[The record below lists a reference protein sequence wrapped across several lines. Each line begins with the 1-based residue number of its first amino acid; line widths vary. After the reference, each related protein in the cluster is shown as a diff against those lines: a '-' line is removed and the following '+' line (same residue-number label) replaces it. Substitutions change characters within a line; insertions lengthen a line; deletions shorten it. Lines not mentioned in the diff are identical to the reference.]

1 MYCRWRTKST
11 KKNVSE
17 PMTLF
22 IYVLP
27 LENKI
32 NQKERIR
39 TNDIVYIGIVA
50 GDKVLKK
57 GELGFH

>member
-1 MYCRWRTKST
+1 MNLSRFFDR
-11 KKNVSE
+11 
-17 PMTLF
+17 LF

-39 TNDIVYIGIVA
+39 TNDIVYIGIVG

>member
-1 MYCRWRTKST
+1 MFFDR
-11 KKNVSE
+11 
-17 PMTLF
+17 LF

-39 TNDIVYIGIVA
+39 TNDIVYICIAV
-50 GDKVLKK
+50 
-57 GELGFH
+57 GEQNQPKRTYQNQ